1 MKTIRQIN
9 IENRQG
15 CFFKEVTNINDFNQ
29 SLLNIDEVSFKNDEL
44 IIK

>member
-15 CFFKEVTNINDFNQ
+15 YFFNEMTNIDP
-29 SLLNIDEVSFKNDEL
+29 SLLNID
-44 IIK
+44 